1 MNVQFNSFIHTAA
14 VANNTDKLQ
23 PFKTATKISLVGQKK
38 TISAGLICLN
48 KGEGYTWEVS
58 VSCCLWDHSVV
69 FYLL

>member
-48 KGEGYTWEVS
+48 KGEGYT
-58 VSCCLWDHSVV
+58 
-69 FYLL
+69 